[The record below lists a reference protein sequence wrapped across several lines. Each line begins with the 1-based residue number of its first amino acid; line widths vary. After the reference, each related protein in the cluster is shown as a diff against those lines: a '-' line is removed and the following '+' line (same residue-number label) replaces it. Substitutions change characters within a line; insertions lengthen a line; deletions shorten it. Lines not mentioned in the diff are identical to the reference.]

1 MKKPFSTSA
10 EPVIGPSLRISGGG
24 SMLLCWKRAVPSGIE
39 MTIIR
44 PEQQERERLL
54 PSLDKVIQG
63 LLKAAS
69 ARIEVFRVCC
79 ALNVLEFTG
88 HFNVPIALADFVLQ
102 QQRADGGWSDI
113 LETAWAL
120 SLMKSEAIKP
130 HESGAYQRGIHWMGI
145 EKTSRG
151 SWGRTSRDIP
161 RIPVT
166 GWVLT
171 LLPELADEKSLSWL
185 ENEWKKDL
193 NSETK
198 LTYKGALTLMAFAA
212 TKSRPKDESLIQETV
227 EYLMSEQNEDGGFSP
242 WKGHPVGSEPWS
254 TGIDLLGLTAYPDL
268 VKPEAVE
275 RALDW
280 LGRNQLSNGLWP
292 CHYIEEGSAYC
303 YWGAVEAMKYLKR
316 IGRL

>member
-1 MKKPFSTSA
+1 MSS
-10 EPVIGPSLRISGGG
+10 
-24 SMLLCWKRAVPSGIE
+24 
-39 MTIIR
+39 
-44 PEQQERERLL
+44 
-54 PSLDKVIQG
+54 
-63 LLKAAS
+63 
-69 ARIEVFRVCC
+69 RIEKVGILTNPDLAQATAGLMRASRNLIEVSRTCC
-79 ALNVLEFTG
+79 PVVVVSKCGEIQFQNEAMNVVQEK
-88 HFNVPIALADFVLQ
+88 
-102 QQRADGGWSDI
+102 QRDDGGWSDV

-120 SLMKSEAIKP
+120 DFLGRKSSTGKLDEDYKKGMAWL
-130 HESGAYQRGIHWMGI
+130 ER
-145 EKTSRG
+145 EKTVRG
-151 SWGRTSRDIP
+151 AWGRTSRDIS

-212 TKSRPKDESLIQETV
+212 TKARPKDESLIHETI
-227 EYLMSEQNEDGGFSP
+227 EYLMTEQNEDGGYAP

-254 TGIDLLGLTAYPDL
+254 TGIDLLGLTAFPEL
-268 VKPEAVE
+268 VKPEVLE
-275 RALDW
+275 MTLDW
-280 LGRNQLSNGLWP
+280 LGKNQLTNGLWP

>member
-1 MKKPFSTSA
+1 M
-10 EPVIGPSLRISGGG
+10 I
-24 SMLLCWKRAVPSGIE
+24 
-39 MTIIR
+39 IIR
-44 PEQQERERLL
+44 PEQKERDRLL

-79 ALNVLEFTG
+79 PLSVLEFTG
-88 HFNVPIALADFVLQ
+88 HFKVPIVLADFVLLQ
-102 QQRADGGWSDI
+102 QQTDGGWSDV

-120 SLMKSEAIKP
+120 AFLDGKLSTGKLDEEYNKGVAWLERGKTI
-130 HESGAYQRGIHWMGI
+130 HGA
-145 EKTSRG
+145 
-151 SWGRTSRDIP
+151 WGRTSRDMP

-185 ENEWKKDL
+185 ESEWKKDL
-193 NSETK
+193 SSETK

-212 TKSRPKDESLIQETV
+212 TKANPKDASLIPETV
-227 EYLMSEQNEDGGFSP
+227 EYLMSEQNEDGGFAP

-254 TGIDLLGLTAYPDL
+254 TGIDLLGLTAFPDL
-268 VKPEAVE
+268 VKPEVVE
-275 RALDW
+275 RTLEW
-280 LGRNQLSNGLWP
+280 LGRNQLPNGLWP

-303 YWGAVEAMKYLKR
+303 YWGAVEGMKYLKR